1 MNPEEMLGKLAEYNQ
16 RRAETKAKLDGYK
29 DACDRAKAVIA
40 TIGYQ
45 KEADVPGSSDRK
57 HILQS
62 VISNSVELVTVP
74 ETGQTIWGTIRA
86 DRVLV
91 GTKKGSGGSKYRDF
105 SYRGEIHRVTVE
117 FGVQEPDEE
126 IIKYYADSTCGRT
139 SVVVYG
145 LTNLD
150 DERKAHYLQEDPAD
164 VLSSLEIIEQALS
177 AGELPVQ

>member
-1 MNPEEMLGKLAEYNQ
+1 MNPEEMLEKLAEYN
-16 RRAETKAKLDGYK
+16 RRRVETKAKLDGYQN
-29 DACDRAKAVIA
+29 ACDRAEAVMA
-40 TIGYQ
+40 TIGCQ
-45 KEADVPGSSDRK
+45 EEPSIPTSSDKK

-62 VISNSVELVTVP
+62 VTSNSVELVTVP
-74 ETGQTIWGTIRA
+74 ETGQVIWGTIRA

-91 GTKKGSGGSKYRDF
+91 GKKGSGSKYCDF
-105 SYRGEIHRVTVE
+105 NYRGEIHRVTVE

-145 LTNLD
+145 LANLD

-164 VLSSLEIIEQALS
+164 VLSSLEIIEQALP
-177 AGELPVQ
+177 AVEPPVQ